1 MNEEVEIIETDEDAI
16 GDLRRALNQ
25 EVLETEQFHKLTN
38 VLKVMPELYEMAK
51 KND

>member
-1 MNEEVEIIETDEDAI
+1 MNQEIEIIEADPI

-25 EVLETEQFHKLTN
+25 EMFDKEQFHKLTN